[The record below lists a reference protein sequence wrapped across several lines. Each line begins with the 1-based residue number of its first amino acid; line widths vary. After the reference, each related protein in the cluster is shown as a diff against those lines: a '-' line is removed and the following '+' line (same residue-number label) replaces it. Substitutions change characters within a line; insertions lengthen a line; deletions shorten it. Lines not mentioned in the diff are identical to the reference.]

1 MPKEKCSVY
10 VSRIYVKNIGLLSVV
25 QLSWSKERS
34 KYASDLYVRRKCYY
48 SSSQGKRTFGAQ
60 LL

>member
-10 VSRIYVKNIGLLSVV
+10 VSRIYVKNIGYCL
-25 QLSWSKERS
+25 LSWSKERS

-48 SSSQGKRTFGAQ
+48 SSSQGKRTFGAH